1 MNFFETSELT
11 ALQAKE
17 KAQWIAFAPVV
28 FQTARVLRNTGILA
42 IIEAERE
49 GITLENVV
57 EKSKLPHYGVRVLME
72 AGLGTELL
80 TCKDNVYKVTKT
92 AYFILHDNLT
102 QINMDFVHDVCYNGM
117 FFLEES
123 IRNEKPE
130 GLKVFGKW
138 PTIYEGLSKLPRQVQ
153 QSWFGFDH
161 FFSDHAFPD
170 VLGHVFKDKPKRI
183 LDIGGNTGRWSLQCV
198 QYDPVV
204 SMTIMDLP
212 GQVGMAKDEIAKKGF
227 TDRIHFHECNIL
239 DEAQPFPTGFDAI
252 WMSQFLDCFSDAEIK
267 SILTRCK
274 KALEPGGFVYIL
286 ETFWDRQRFEV
297 AAFSLQ
303 QISLYFT
310 AMANGNSQMYLY
322 ANFVKCIEAAGLEVV
337 EQKDMIGLSHTLLTC
352 KIKKET

>member
-1 MNFFETSELT
+1 MNFFETDDLT
-11 ALQAKE
+11 ALESKE

-42 IIEAERE
+42 IIEAEKE
-49 GITLENVV
+49 GITIEKVV
-57 EKSKLPHYGVRVLME
+57 EKSNLPHYGVRVLME

-80 TCKDNVYKVTKT
+80 TCKDNIFKTTKI
-92 AYFILHDNLT
+92 AFFILHDTLT

-161 FFSDHAFPD
+161 FFSDQAFPE
-170 VLGHVFKDKPKRI
+170 VLSHVFKNKPKRI
-183 LDIGGNTGRWSLQCV
+183 LDIGGNTGRWSIQCV
-198 QYDPVV
+198 QYDPIV

-212 GQVGMAKDEIAKKGF
+212 GQVGIAKDEIAKKGF

-239 DEAQPFPTGFDAI
+239 DEGQPFPTGFDAI

-274 KALEPGGFVYIL
+274 KALEPGGCVYIL

-352 KIKKET
+352 KIKKEA

>member
-28 FQTARVLRNTGILA
+28 FQTARVLRNTGVLA
-42 IIEAERE
+42 IIEAEKE
-49 GITLENVV
+49 GITLEEVV

-92 AYFILHDNLT
+92 AFFILHDNLT

-138 PTIYEGLSKLPRQVQ
+138 PTIYEGLSKLPKHVQ

-161 FFSDHAFPD
+161 FFSDQAFPQ
-170 VLGHVFKDKPKRI
+170 VLANVFKDKPKRI

-198 QYDPVV
+198 QHDPIV

-212 GQVGMAKDEIAKKGF
+212 GQVGIAKDEIAKKGF
-227 TDRIHFHECNIL
+227 SDRIHFHECNIL
-239 DEAQPFPTGFDAI
+239 DETQPFPTGFDAI
-252 WMSQFLDCFSDAEIK
+252 WMSQFLDCFSDVEIK

-274 KALEPGGFVYIL
+274 KALEPGGSVYIL

-352 KIKKET
+352 KIRK